1 MKKII
6 VTTARTLAKKHV
18 DTLKKAFSKKYGKNV
33 EYDLRV
39 NPSVIGGIK
48 VVDGSSS
55 IDMTVSGQLSQ
66 LKKQVL
72 AKM

>member
-6 VTTARTLAKKHV
+6 VTTAHTLSKNNLE
-18 DTLKKAFSKKYGKNV
+18 TLKKAFSKKYGKSV

-39 NPSVIGGIK
+39 DPSVIGGIK
-48 VVDGSSS
+48 VVDGSRAV
-55 IDMTVSGQLSQ
+55 DMTVSGQLSQ